1 MISFEERSIAK
12 GRWFSV
18 SSLILLT
25 ALLVSH
31 VNKSLAEKILISYD
45 FLVRQ
50 QSRPQLKGRLYF

>member
-18 SSLILLT
+18 SSVILLT

-31 VNKSLAEKILISYD
+31 VNKSLAEKIFNKLRFSGPTTI
-45 FLVRQ
+45 L
-50 QSRPQLKGRLYF
+50 PQLKGRLYF

>member
-1 MISFEERSIAK
+1 MISFEERSIAN
-12 GRWFSV
+12 GFSV
-18 SSLILLT
+18 SSVILLT

-50 QSRPQLKGRLYF
+50 QSRPS

>member
-1 MISFEERSIAK
+1 MISFEERSIAN
-12 GRWFSV
+12 GPLVFSIFCD
-18 SSLILLT
+18 SLT

>member
-12 GRWFSV
+12 GVGFQYLLRFF
-18 SSLILLT
+18 LT

>member
-12 GRWFSV
+12 GRWFQY
-18 SSLILLT
+18 LLRFFLT
-25 ALLVSH
+25 ALLVTH

-50 QSRPQLKGRLYF
+50 QPATS